1 MARGAPLGNKRALGN
16 KGAWGDKPWTDTLRR
31 AIVQQDG
38 KVLRRLAEVLIAKA
52 CDGDMAAIREIG
64 DRLDGKA
71 HVLLTAEHTG
81 EPLTIQLVSF
91 SALREIS
98 ANDSDTPAECEQA
111 IHIPARLS

>member
-1 MARGAPLGNKRALGN
+1 MARGAPLGNKRAIGN
-16 KGAWGDKPWTDTLRR
+16 KGAWGDKPWTDALRR

-81 EPLTIQLVSF
+81 DLTVQVLSY
-91 SALREIS
+91 SALPEMS
-98 ANDSDTPAECEQA
+98 ATPAT
-111 IHIPARLS
+111 AR